1 MMNVYLVNNMIK
13 LKDTTGHDWTKAY
26 YLEAVFN
33 HVFNEQYE
41 YGCKVDLDL
50 MQQLETD
57 IANLIESLEVQI
69 YESIPSKLLWKVTGG
84 TAIKMNTANGA
95 YSKRFLSFA
104 EKAELSLDQVAGD
117 VTPVEFE
124 MLNLESPKQRNE
136 CLLKMGWVPLEF
148 NYKETVDG
156 RPLYDETGNKVIL
169 SAKLTEESVT
179 CLPTGQLML
188 RYLVYSHKLKLV
200 KGLRKLVRPDGT
212 IGAGGISCG
221 TNCFTIDTL
230 INTQRGVV
238 KFSDLEVTDE
248 VVTHEG
254 VLKPVVEIFNN
265 GTKPVLKIVTEKG
278 LSIRVTENHPILI
291 DGNWKVASEVVE
303 GDNVLVYSSVERWA
317 LIKDSRYS
325 ISSWGR
331 VRSETDDKLLR
342 LQVGDSGHLNV
353 TLETSPRNTYR
364 VHRLVAQYFLEG
376 FDPSLHIL
384 HKNGMAFDN
393 RVENLKI
400 GNDKDNM
407 VDTLLHGRLTTGRR
421 RLSEDQIT
429 YIKNSSKTGVDLA
442 KELNISRGM
451 ICCIRRGSRYKTYEF
466 KAPKVDFFADK
477 VSTITSEGLQP
488 TFGFEVRDHHSHI
501 TNGIVTHNT
510 ARAVHRGV
518 VNIPRVGDDFGTEL
532 RSLFIAREGKVI
544 LGADLSALENRLAG
558 HFTWDFDN
566 GEYAKRLMEEDPHT
580 NTVNLFSGIGLPID
594 RNTAKTCVP
603 LTAKALTRRGW
614 KFYNELI
621 IGEDVLAYDSITRTK
636 KWTPLLDV
644 TVIKDKE
651 VLTFEDNSWKFEA
664 TADHRWFVNQRKRS
678 STLKSFARPYI
689 QEEVRTTSELNSE
702 SNLII
707 NAPMDAT
714 EDLIPSSNL
723 LANKKYGTDWT
734 QKILN
739 MSQKER
745 LAFLEGFMIADGY
758 EVGNS
763 WKWSQND
770 NEFCEAALTAS
781 YLVHSGAINV
791 SLKKNKDKVMK
802 TALLNKKSHTT
813 FQHKGFVKT
822 GKICDVW
829 CPTTA
834 FGSWVMRQ
842 EDCITI
848 TGNCNYALGYG
859 ARPEKLQSVLKCTVP
874 LAKQAFD
881 LWWADR
887 QVMLKLQ
894 EQLLSALDG
903 RGQLVS
909 KFRLAEGAYILGIDG
924 RKLFVRSTHSLV
936 NSLIQN
942 AGSLINKFITS
953 YIYAQIEKR
962 SLDAHFILQFHDEVQ
977 IELVESDIPAMR
989 ELIIDATNACNKYY
1003 NLRVPMLLDVK
1014 VGKNWA
1020 NTH

>member
-50 MQQLETD
+50 MQQLEID
-57 IANLIESLEVQI
+57 IANLIKSLEVQI
-69 YESIPSKLLWKVTGG
+69 YESIPPKLLWKVTGG

-429 YIKNSSKTGVDLA
+429 YIKNSSKTGADLA

-580 NTVNLFSGIGLPID
+580 NTVNLFSNIGLPID
-594 RNTAKTCVP
+594 RNTAK
-603 LTAKALTRRGW
+603 A
-614 KFYNELI
+614 
-621 IGEDVLAYDSITRTK
+621 
-636 KWTPLLDV
+636 
-644 TVIKDKE
+644 
-651 VLTFEDNSWKFEA
+651 
-664 TADHRWFVNQRKRS
+664 
-678 STLKSFARPYI
+678 
-689 QEEVRTTSELNSE
+689 
-702 SNLII
+702 
-707 NAPMDAT
+707 
-714 EDLIPSSNL
+714 
-723 LANKKYGTDWT
+723 
-734 QKILN
+734 
-739 MSQKER
+739 
-745 LAFLEGFMIADGY
+745 
-758 EVGNS
+758 
-763 WKWSQND
+763 
-770 NEFCEAALTAS
+770 
-781 YLVHSGAINV
+781 
-791 SLKKNKDKVMK
+791 
-802 TALLNKKSHTT
+802 
-813 FQHKGFVKT
+813 
-822 GKICDVW
+822 
-829 CPTTA
+829 
-834 FGSWVMRQ
+834 
-842 EDCITI
+842 
-848 TGNCNYALGYG
+848 CNYGLGYG
-859 ARPEKLQSVLKCTVP
+859 CRPEKLQAILKCTLP